1 MYDCC
6 FSVPLKCCLLSPAEA
21 PADGKPEEA
30 PSHPAV
36 APVQEE
42 TPAPAQA
49 EGKFIFIT
57 Q

>member
-1 MYDCC
+1 M
-6 FSVPLKCCLLSPAEA
+6 PLKCCLLSSAED

-30 PSHPAV
+30 SSQPAV

-49 EGKFIFIT
+49 GGKFIFIT

>member
-6 FSVPLKCCLLSPAEA
+6 FSVPLKCCLLSSAEA

-30 PSHPAV
+30 PSQPAV